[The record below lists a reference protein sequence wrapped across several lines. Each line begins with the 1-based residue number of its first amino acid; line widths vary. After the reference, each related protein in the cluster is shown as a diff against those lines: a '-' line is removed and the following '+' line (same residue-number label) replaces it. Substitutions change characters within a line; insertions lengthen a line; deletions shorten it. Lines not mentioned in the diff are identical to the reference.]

1 MPTPTITLCRSDA
14 EIQQILELQTRNLE
28 KNITATEA
36 KSQGYVTLVHTLP
49 LLKDMNDATPHIIA
63 KRNNKVVGYALAMLK
78 DFAHHTPVLAPMVE
92 RINRLDYDGI
102 SLKDS
107 KFLIMGQV
115 CIDKSCRGMG
125 IFDKLY
131 LFFKKHYGTDYDF
144 LITEVASRN
153 TRSSRAHSR
162 VGFKILE
169 EYPDPTNGELWEFVV
184 LKLK

>member
-1 MPTPTITLCRSDA
+1 MPNPIITLCHSDD
-14 EIQQILELQTRNLE
+14 EIRQILELQTRNLE

-36 KSQGYVTLVHTLP
+36 KSQGYVTVVHTFS
-49 LLKDMNDATPHIIA
+49 LLKNMNDATPHIIA
-63 KRNNKVVGYALAMLK
+63 KLEDKLVGYALAMLK
-78 DFAHHTPVLAPMVE
+78 DFASHTPVLAPMFE
-92 RINRLDYDGI
+92 RINRLNYDGI

-107 KFLIMGQV
+107 TFLIMGQI

-162 VGFKILE
+162 LGFKILE
-169 EYPDPTNGELWEFVV
+169 EYPDPVNGELWEFVV
-184 LKLK
+184 LKLR